1 MLTKKEAEK
10 QFEYLK
16 KGSTEIIQENEL
28 KERLENSL
36 KNNKPLRVKAG
47 FDPTA
52 PDIHLGHTVLLRKM
66 KHFQDLGHEVIFL
79 IGDFTGLIGDPSGQS
94 KTRPPMTKEQ
104 INNNAET
111 YKQQVFKIL
120 DPEKT
125 IIEFNSKWLGKL
137 TSFDIIHLMAKYTVA
152 RILER
157 DDFSERLKK
166 NKPICTHE
174 ILYPIMQAYD
184 SVALK
189 ADVELG
195 GTDQKFNLLVGRD
208 IQREYKQKP
217 QIVLTMPLLEGIDGI
232 EKMSKSLDNYI
243 GITEPPEEIYGKIMS
258 ISDTLMYRYYE
269 LLTDL
274 SLSKIREYKE
284 KAKKE
289 EINPRDIK
297 SELARLIVND
307 FWGRE
312 KSEKAAREFDRVF
325 KQNKTPS
332 DMEKIEIES
341 EKMPLLDLLTEKRI
355 FPSRG
360 EAKRIIRQGGLYLNG
375 RRITDIAF
383 MIDLTKRD
391 EVILK
396 IGKKRFYNIKKADS
410 EINSGF

>member
-1 MLTKKEAEK
+1 MQTKKEAEK
-10 QFEYLK
+10 QFDYLK

-94 KTRPPMTKEQ
+94 KTRPPMTREQ
-104 INNNAET
+104 INKNAET

-120 DPEKT
+120 DPDKT

-208 IQREYKQKP
+208 IQREYNQKP

-232 EKMSKSLDNYI
+232 EKMSKSLDNYV
-243 GITEPPEEIYGKIMS
+243 GITEPPEKIYGKIMS

-269 LLTDL
+269 LLTDI
-274 SLSKIREYKE
+274 SMSKIREYKE

-297 SELARLIVND
+297 SELARLIVKD

-312 KSEKAAREFDRVF
+312 KSEKAALEFDRVF
-325 KQNKTPS
+325 KQNKAPS
-332 DMEKIEIES
+332 DIDKIEIKS
-341 EKMPLLDLLTEKRI
+341 EKMLLLDFLADNNI

-360 EAKRIIRQGGLYLNG
+360 EAKRIIRQGGLYLDG
-375 RRITDIAF
+375 RRIKDIAF
-383 MIDLTKRD
+383 MIDLAKKD
-391 EVILK
+391 KIILK
-396 IGKKRFYNIKKADS
+396 IGKKRFYNIKKS
-410 EINSGF
+410 

>member
-1 MLTKKEAEK
+1 MQMKKEAEK
-10 QFEYLK
+10 QFDYLK

-94 KTRPPMTKEQ
+94 KTRPPMTREQ
-104 INNNAET
+104 INKNAET

-137 TSFDIIHLMAKYTVA
+137 TSFDIIRLMAKYTVA

-208 IQREYKQKP
+208 IQREYNQKP

-269 LLTDL
+269 LLTDI
-274 SLSKIREYKE
+274 SVSKIKEYQE

-297 SELARLIVND
+297 SELARLIVKD

-312 KSEKAAREFDRVF
+312 KSEKAAHEFDRVF
-325 KQNKTPS
+325 KQNKAPS
-332 DMEKIEIES
+332 DMEKIEIKS
-341 EKMPLLDLLTEKRI
+341 EKILLLDLLADKNI

-360 EAKRIIRQGGLYLNG
+360 EAKRIIRQGGLYLDG
-375 RRITDIAF
+375 RRITDIGF

-391 EVILK
+391 GIILK
-396 IGKKRFYNIKKADS
+396 IGKKRFYNIKKS
-410 EINSGF
+410 

>member
-1 MLTKKEAEK
+1 MQMKKEAEK
-10 QFEYLK
+10 QFDYLK

-94 KTRPPMTKEQ
+94 KTRPPMTREQ
-104 INNNAET
+104 INKNAET

-120 DPEKT
+120 DHEKT

-137 TSFDIIHLMAKYTVA
+137 TSFDIIRLMAKYTVA

-208 IQREYKQKP
+208 IQREYNQKP

-269 LLTDL
+269 LLTDI
-274 SLSKIREYKE
+274 SVSKIKEYQE

-297 SELARLIVND
+297 SELARLIVKD

-312 KSEKAAREFDRVF
+312 KSEKAAHEFDRVF
-325 KQNKTPS
+325 KQNKAPS
-332 DMEKIEIES
+332 DMEKIEIKS
-341 EKMPLLDLLTEKRI
+341 EKILLLDLLADKNI

-360 EAKRIIRQGGLYLNG
+360 EAKRIIRQGGLYLDG
-375 RRITDIAF
+375 RRITDIGF

-391 EVILK
+391 GIILK
-396 IGKKRFYNIKKADS
+396 IGKKRFYNIKKS
-410 EINSGF
+410 